1 MLAAELE
8 KQSKPKA
15 KHTNNYSKELGLIL
29 AALRE
34 FSQKFLGQ
42 SLVPHTPLQTLLQQ
56 QGRQNTTNSSQNW
69 GIFPRREPVARPELV
84 GNFGFDFI
92 GAKNGVM

>member
-15 KHTNNYSKELGLIL
+15 KHTNNYSKEVGLIL

-34 FSQKFLGQ
+34 FSQKFLWQ
-42 SLVPHTPLQTLLQQ
+42 SLVPHTHLCKHWYNNREGKTQQ
-56 QGRQNTTNSSQNW
+56 IPAQIREYSQGECQWLDLNFW
-69 GIFPRREPVARPELV
+69 GRWEFWC
-84 GNFGFDFI
+84 
-92 GAKNGVM
+92 

>member
-8 KQSKPKA
+8 KQNKPKA
-15 KHTNNYSKELGLIL
+15 KHTNNYSKEVGHLL

-34 FSQKFLGQ
+34 FSQKLLWQ

-56 QGRQNTTNSSQNW
+56 GRQNTTDSSQNW
-69 GIFPRREPVARPELV
+69 GNIPKESAS
-84 GNFGFDFI
+84 D
-92 GAKNGVM
+92 